1 LSGRLARIVP
11 PQTGQ
16 TGVVGALDGVS
27 TSSASAIVTHMP
39 HGSWLRSLQEAWSIL
54 DGGSVM
60 AYLHEAAGKDVLQEA
75 VQNFGD
81 VFEFVDL

>member
-1 LSGRLARIVP
+1 
-11 PQTGQ
+11 
-16 TGVVGALDGVS
+16 
-27 TSSASAIVTHMP
+27 MP